1 METRTMISAVTFRR
15 PFRLCGLTDEQPA
28 GTYVIRREQELL
40 DTMTAIGWRQISITI
55 EIRRDGASEYVPIDG
70 QELRAALAKDGELAG
85 LPETPG
91 TAHAGGSS

>member
-1 METRTMISAVTFRR
+1 MISAVTFRR
-15 PFRLCGLTDEQPA
+15 PFRLCGLADEQPA

-40 DTMTAIGWRQISITI
+40 DTMTAIGWRQTSVTI
-55 EIRRDGASEYVPIDG
+55 DIRRDGACEYVPIDG